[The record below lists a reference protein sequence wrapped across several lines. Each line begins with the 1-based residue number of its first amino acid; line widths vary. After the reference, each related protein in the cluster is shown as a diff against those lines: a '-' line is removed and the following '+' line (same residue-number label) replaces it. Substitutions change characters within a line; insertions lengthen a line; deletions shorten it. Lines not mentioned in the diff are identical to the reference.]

1 MLPQLYVQVFITHSI
16 SNPLNRVK
24 RTGVPMKYQ
33 TSDFRNGLKVEI
45 DGQPYIMVY
54 FQFVKPGKGT
64 AFTRTKLKN
73 MISGNVL
80 ERTYRTGETLDA
92 APVEDKNMMYM
103 YDEGEFSVFMDNE
116 TFETVNIPTVS
127 IEDERPFLTEN
138 LEVDVLFYKERP
150 VNIDLPNFIEDEI
163 TYTEPAVKGNTA
175 TNATKPATLACGATI
190 QVPLFIEQGERIKV
204 DTRTKAY
211 SSRVR

>member
-1 MLPQLYVQVFITHSI
+1 
-16 SNPLNRVK
+16 
-24 RTGVPMKYQ
+24 
-33 TSDFRNGLKVEI
+33 
-45 DGQPYIMVY
+45 MVY

-92 APVEDKNMMYM
+92 APVEDRNMMYM
-103 YDEGEFSVFMDNE
+103 YDEGEFAVFMDNE
-116 TFETVNIPTVS
+116 SFETVNISLSS

-175 TNATKPATLACGATI
+175 TNATKPATLACGATV

-211 SSRVR
+211 SSRVK

>member
-1 MLPQLYVQVFITHSI
+1 
-16 SNPLNRVK
+16 
-24 RTGVPMKYQ
+24 MKYQ

-45 DGQPYIMVY
+45 DSQPYIMVY

-92 APVEDKNMMYM
+92 APVEDRNMMYM
-103 YDEGEFSVFMDNE
+103 YDDDEFAVFMDNE
-116 TFETVNIPTVS
+116 SFETVNIPLAS

-211 SSRVR
+211 SSSVK